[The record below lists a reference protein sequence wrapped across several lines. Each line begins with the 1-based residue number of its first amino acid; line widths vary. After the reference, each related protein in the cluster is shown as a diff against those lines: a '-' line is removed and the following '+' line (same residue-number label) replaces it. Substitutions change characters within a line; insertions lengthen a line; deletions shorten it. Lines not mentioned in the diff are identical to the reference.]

1 MALFQP
7 APLQKGDRVALIA
20 PSGPLPEGR
29 LPLALDA
36 IRARGLE
43 PVAYP
48 SVTQTHGYLASA
60 DAVRAQD
67 VNDAFAD
74 DSIKGVLCA
83 RGGYGAQRLYPRIDW
98 GKHPSPSQALF
109 GIQRHHVFPS
119 DADAALWH
127 GFLSYAYAFD
137 RVV

>member
-1 MALFQP
+1 M
-7 APLQKGDRVALIA
+7 
-20 PSGPLPEGR
+20 
-29 LPLALDA
+29 ALDA

-48 SVTQTHGYLASA
+48 SVTQTHGYLAGA

-83 RGGYGAQRLYPRIDW
+83 RGGYGAQRLYPRIDRETSVAI
-98 GKHPSPSQALF
+98 PS
-109 GIQRHHVFPS
+109 
-119 DADAALWH
+119 
-127 GFLSYAYAFD
+127 AFWD
-137 RVV
+137 TATSRFSI